1 MNIDIKNAR
10 IEFKNYVKNYNPS
23 DPKIAL
29 KISHIERV
37 SQKAKQLAENLKL
50 NEEDVKL
57 AELIGI
63 FHDIGRFKQAEKYH
77 TFSDKESGI
86 NHAEYSIKVL
96 YEDNLIEKFKV
107 DSKYNHIIKKAV
119 LNHNKATIEDGLEDD
134 ELLFAKIIRDADK
147 LDIYY
152 VLTIEKLENSYG
164 CKDMS
169 KDEITDEI
177 YREFME
183 DHMINYKNLK
193 TNADMLVAHIAYIFD
208 FYYNYSL
215 KIVKQKGYIEQ
226 IEQKVNLENKQAIKL
241 LEKIN
246 VIANNYIDETLKLE
260 QREQVQCQKSC

>member
-1 MNIDIKNAR
+1 MIDIENAKR
-10 IEFKNYVKNYNPS
+10 VFKEYVKDYNPN
-23 DPKIAL
+23 DGKIAL
-29 KISHIERV
+29 KISHILRV
-37 SQKAKQLAENLKL
+37 TQKSR
-50 NEEDVKL
+50 
-57 AELIGI
+57 ELM
-63 FHDIGRFKQAEKYH
+63 H
-77 TFSDKESGI
+77 
-86 NHAEYSIKVL
+86 
-96 YEDNLIEKFKV
+96 
-107 DSKYNHIIKKAV
+107 
-119 LNHNKATIEDGLEDD
+119 
-134 ELLFAKIIRDADK
+134 AKIIRDADK